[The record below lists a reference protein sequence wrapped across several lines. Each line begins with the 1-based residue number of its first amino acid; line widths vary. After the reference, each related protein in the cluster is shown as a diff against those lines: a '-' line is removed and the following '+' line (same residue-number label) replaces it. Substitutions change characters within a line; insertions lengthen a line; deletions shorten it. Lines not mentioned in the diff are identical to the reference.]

1 IHMRLRS
8 TVLFCALLGVGFSGP
23 SRAEGVETF
32 RLADWEVEA
41 AIPRPPLDMVGPLT
55 AADFGLPAFPPSPL
69 IVEHSHT

>member
-1 IHMRLRS
+1 
-8 TVLFCALLGVGFSGP
+8 
-23 SRAEGVETF
+23 RAEGVETF

-69 IVEHSHT
+69 IVEHSHTDPAIAGVPLADDEHPDT